1 MAMATRFSLLCLALC
16 LAVQTTRAEKY
27 FVGDDLGWTFTNDSS
42 GLPVDYTAWAS
53 KYTFFKDDVLVFN
66 YSATQQ
72 NIYTFDTYDGWQN
85 CNFSKGFMLD
95 NGNNGTSEWILTAEG
110 HYEFASAMFCHQG
123 QKFSIYAV
131 DPQLLIT
138 QVTSGSTAPA
148 PAPAAAIGP
157 ATAPLSSNS
166 STPTL
171 APPKPATPGLKPAT
185 PPPPPSASAPAIV
198 THVLMMVVACATV
211 SVMHSFL

>member
-1 MAMATRFSLLCLALC
+1 MAMATRLIVVCLALC
-16 LAVQTTRAEKY
+16 LAAQTARAKTY

-42 GLPVDYTAWAS
+42 GLPVDYAAWAS
-53 KYTFFKDDVLVFN
+53 KYIFFKDDVLVFN
-66 YSATQQ
+66 YSASQQ
-72 NIYTFDTYDGWQN
+72 NIYTFDTFDAWQN

-95 NGNNGTSEWILTAEG
+95 NGSNGTSQWVLTAEG

-123 QKFSIYAV
+123 QKFSLYAV

-138 QVTSGSTAPA
+138 QVTSGTGAPA
-148 PAPAAAIGP
+148 PAPAPAIGP

-171 APPKPATPGLKPAT
+171 APPKPATPALKPAT
-185 PPPPPSASAPAIV
+185 PPAPSASAPAIV
-198 THVLMMVVACATV
+198 TQVLMMVVACATV